1 MNGKPCSAYL
11 FLALAVVALLIL
23 LPLTPLGCGG
33 DDTPLVLAATNDLEG
48 SGILLAWT
56 DGYQSKTGTQVE
68 LVVVPDEQA
77 LDMARHGE
85 CDLILTHIP
94 EEEKRLERSGYLET
108 GQEIMRD
115 DYVLVGPPADPAG
128 IREIDKVTDALKK
141 IAETQQIFIL
151 RIDGSGT
158 AYMQNLLWSISGVS
172 EAGEWL
178 LPTEAGA
185 DESLRQASQEGA
197 YTLCGRSSFERLAGE
212 LYLEILLE
220 GDEALVDPYYAAAV
234 STLTYPDTNLAG
246 AQEFID
252 YLLSPDAQSFFS
264 LGAWETP
271 SE

>member
-1 MNGKPCSAYL
+1 M
-11 FLALAVVALLIL
+11 
-23 LPLTPLGCGG
+23 TLGCGG
-33 DDTPLVLAATNDLEG
+33 GGEPITLAATNDLEG
-48 SGILLAWT
+48 SGILQAWV
-56 DGYQSKTGTQVE
+56 DDFQSKTGMQVE

-77 LDMARHGE
+77 FEMARHGE
-85 CDLILTHIP
+85 SDLILTHIS

-141 IAETQQIFIL
+141 IAETQQTFIL

-158 AYMQNLLWSISGVS
+158 AYRQNLLWSISGVG

-212 LYLEILLE
+212 LDLEILLE

-264 LGAWETP
+264 LGAWEPP